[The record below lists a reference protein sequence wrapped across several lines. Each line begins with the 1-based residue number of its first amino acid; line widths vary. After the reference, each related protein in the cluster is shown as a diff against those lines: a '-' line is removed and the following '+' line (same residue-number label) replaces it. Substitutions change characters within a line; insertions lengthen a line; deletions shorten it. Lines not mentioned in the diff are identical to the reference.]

1 MLENFRKT
9 QLIWDKA
16 STKIKDY
23 LRANSSDNHGRK
35 LSVTVTDDGR
45 VVDLT
50 GVSLMLYWE
59 SQDKKVNGLDS
70 FTAVHAQTG
79 QFEIYYTP
87 ELLSNVGDLNAQ
99 LVLIDGSGRVAS
111 ETFEIRIFKG
121 VDDGA
126 VVGQASFT
134 ALTDALLN
142 AQKLEENYA
151 PRLNAVKINKADKS
165 EVNNLTAQLVLT
177 ERCHKSVWR
186 IRRK

>member
-50 GVSLMLYWE
+50 GVSLMLYRE

-99 LVLIDGSGRVAS
+99 LVLIVVQV
-111 ETFEIRIFKG
+111 EWLVKLLKFEFLKVLMMG
-121 VDDGA
+121 
-126 VVGQASFT
+126 
-134 ALTDALLN
+134 LL
-142 AQKLEENYA
+142 LD
-151 PRLNAVKINKADKS
+151 R
-165 EVNNLTAQLVLT
+165 LVLL
-177 ERCHKSVWR
+177 R
-186 IRRK
+186 